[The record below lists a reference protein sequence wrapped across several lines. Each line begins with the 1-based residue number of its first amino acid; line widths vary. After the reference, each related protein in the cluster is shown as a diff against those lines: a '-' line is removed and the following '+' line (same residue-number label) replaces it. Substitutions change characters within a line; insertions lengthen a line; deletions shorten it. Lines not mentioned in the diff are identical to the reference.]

1 MSHLNNYLIEVNTYP
16 VFKKKRV
23 KRFLD
28 KNIGRMILVSFMLLS
43 LKILAEYIAE
53 MILF

>member
-16 VFKKKRV
+16 VFKKKRM

-28 KNIGRMILVSFMLLS
+28 INIGRIIVVSFALLS
-43 LKILAEYIAE
+43 FKIFAEYIAE
-53 MILF
+53 LILF

>member
-1 MSHLNNYLIEVNTYP
+1 MNHLNNYLIEVNTYP

-28 KNIGRMILVSFMLLS
+28 RNTGRMIVVSFILLS
-43 LKILAEYIAE
+43 LKILTEYVAEL
-53 MILF
+53 ILF

>member
-1 MSHLNNYLIEVNTYP
+1 MNHLNNYLIEVNTYP

-28 KNIGRMILVSFMLLS
+28 KNIGRMILVSFLLLS